1 MRWPA
6 ASLVPLLSLLLAG
19 RAAASVDPYLWLE
32 DVSSRPALD
41 WVGQQNAAAT
51 GELGG
56 LPGFA
61 DLRTSLREVFDAKE
75 RIAHV
80 RKHGAWYY
88 NFWKD
93 AAHPRGILRRTTL
106 AQYRRQQPAW
116 ETILD
121 IDQLALVEKENWQ
134 WSAMDCL
141 EPAAQVCLM
150 MLTRGGGDTHV
161 VREFDMTARRFV
173 PAGFVLG
180 EAKSDVSWLDKDR
193 LLVATD
199 FGPGSLTDSG
209 YPRIVKE
216 WRRGTPLAQA
226 TTVYEGTASDNGVSA
241 WRNQTPGLRHQFV
254 LRWTSFFTNK
264 LQLRDGEKL
273 IPIDK
278 PDDASAYVVRDQL
291 FVRLRSGW
299 TIKGRTYPQGALLS
313 MNFRQFLRGHRR
325 FDTLFAPTKTSSLQ
339 AVTHTRNA
347 VLFTEMDNVQT
358 RLIEVINGK
367 RRVVATPPSSTV
379 SVAALDPEHSDAYF
393 LTATGFLTPSTLHL
407 GQAGTDARTILK
419 AMPALFDASN
429 LKVEQHFANA
439 SDGTPIPYFTV
450 MGKDTVLDGSNPT
463 LLYGYGGFE
472 SSQKP
477 YYSGVLGRAW
487 LSKGGVYVLSNIRGG
502 GEYGPRW
509 HQAALKEHRQ
519 VSYDDFTTVAQD
531 LIARKLTSARHL
543 GIIGGSLGGMLVSVA
558 MLQRPELFNA
568 VVSQVPLTDMKRYH
582 KMLAG
587 ASWMDEYG
595 DPDQAAQWEYIAR
608 YSPYHNVDKTKKY
621 PAVFY
626 TSSTRD
632 DRVHPAHA
640 RKMVALLA
648 SQGHD
653 VRYWENVEGG
663 HGGVINSEQGAQLN
677 AMVYAFLWSRL
688 GPKVNTK

>member
-1 MRWPA
+1 MPRYTTP
-6 ASLVPLLSLLLAG
+6 LVSLLSLLLAG
-19 RAAASVDPYLWLE
+19 GAAASDDPYLWLE
-32 DVSSRPALD
+32 EVSSRPALD
-41 WVGQQNAAAT
+41 WVGRQTAAAT
-51 GELGG
+51 DELGA
-56 LPGFA
+56 LPGFD
-61 DLRTSLREVFDAKE
+61 DLRTSLREVYDSKE

-80 RKHGAWYY
+80 RKHGAYFY

-106 AQYRRQQPAW
+106 AQYRRAQPAW
-116 ETILD
+116 ETIVDL
-121 IDQLALVEKENWQ
+121 DQLALVEKENWQ
-134 WSAMDCL
+134 WSDMDCL
-141 EPAAQVCLM
+141 EPAARICLM
-150 MLTRGGGDTHV
+150 KLTRGGGDTHV
-161 VREFDMTARRFV
+161 VREFDMTGRRFV
-173 PAGFVLG
+173 PAGFVLA
-180 EAKSDVSWLDKDR
+180 EAKSNVSWLDQDR

-199 FGPGSLTDSG
+199 FGPGTLTDSG

-216 WRRGTPLAQA
+216 WRRGTPLSQA
-226 TTVYEGTASDNGVSA
+226 RTVYEGAASDTGVSG
-241 WRNQTPGLRHQFV
+241 WRNQTAGFRHQFV

-264 LQLRDGEKL
+264 LQLREGGKL
-273 IPIDK
+273 IPIAK
-278 PDDASAYVVRDQL
+278 PDDATAYVVRDQL
-291 FVRLRSGW
+291 FVRLRSAW

-313 MNFRQFLRGHRR
+313 INFRQFLRGHRG
-325 FDTLFAPTKTSSLQ
+325 FTTLFAPTESRSLQ
-339 AVTHTRNA
+339 AVTHTRKA
-347 VLFTEMDNVQT
+347 VIFTEMDNVQT
-358 RLIEVINGK
+358 RLVEVIDGK
-367 RRVVATPPSSTV
+367 RRVVTTPPSSTV
-379 SVAALDPEHSDAYF
+379 TVAAVDPERSDAYF
-393 LTATGFLTPSTLHL
+393 LTSTGFLTLSTLHL
-407 GQAGTDARTILK
+407 GRAGSDVRSVLK
-419 AMPALFDASN
+419 TMPAFFDASN

-439 SDGTPIPYFTV
+439 SDGTRIPYFTV
-450 MGKDTVLDGSNPT
+450 MRKETVFDGSNPT

-472 SSQKP
+472 SSQRP

-519 VSYDDFTTVAQD
+519 ISFDDFTTVAED
-531 LIARKLTSARHL
+531 VIARRLTSARHL

-595 DPDQAAQWEYIAR
+595 DPDHPAQWEYIAR
-608 YSPYHNVDKTKKY
+608 YSPYHNVDRTKKY

-653 VRYWENVEGG
+653 VRYWENMEGG
-663 HGGVINSEQGAQLN
+663 HGGVVNSEQGAQLN
-677 AMVYAFLWSRL
+677 AMVYSFLWSRL
-688 GPKVNTK
+688 GPVVKKK